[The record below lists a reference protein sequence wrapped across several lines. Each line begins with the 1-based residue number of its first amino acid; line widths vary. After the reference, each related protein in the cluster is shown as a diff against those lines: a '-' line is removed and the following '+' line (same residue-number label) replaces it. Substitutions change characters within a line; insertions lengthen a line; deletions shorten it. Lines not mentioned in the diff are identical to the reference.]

1 MKIGNFDTQ
10 QQPLLIA
17 EIGNNHEG
25 NEELAMR
32 LLDASIDAGAHA
44 VKVQIIEPLRL
55 VNRSQTARIEMFER
69 FRLSLDVFVEMS
81 RRARAGG
88 SFFLASVFDVD
99 TLSKIEDCLDGI
111 KIASGDLNFHLLLA
125 KAAQTGKP
133 IILSTGMATL
143 DEIRSS
149 VEVIGK
155 NLPSGKKLE
164 ESLALL
170 HCVSLYPT
178 PLEQANISAV
188 VTLKNEFG
196 LTTGYSDH
204 TLGIEAAIIS
214 LGLGAEI
221 IEKHFTLD
229 KNYSSFRD
237 HALSADAVEMKRLA
251 EIVRNYRSIVGS
263 GNRDVV
269 SADAET
275 AKAARRSIV
284 AAHDLAAGTIIQMSD
299 LDYVRPAEG
308 MSPTRSNLLVG
319 HRLNTNLQ
327 AHDMFLEKYVDQ
339 TT

>member
-25 NEELAMR
+25 NGEFALR
-32 LLDASIDAGAHA
+32 LLDAAIEAGAHA
-44 VKVQIIEPLRL
+44 VKAQIIEPLRL
-55 VNRSQTARIEMFER
+55 VNRTQTARIETFER
-69 FRLSLDVFVEMS
+69 FRLPLDVFKEMS
-81 RRARAGG
+81 RQARARG
-88 SFFLASVFDVD
+88 SFFLSSVFDVD
-99 TLSKIEDCLDGI
+99 TLSNVVDCLDGI
-111 KIASGDLNFHLLLA
+111 KIASGDLNFHPLLA
-125 KAAQTGKP
+125 KAAQLGKP
-133 IILSTGMATL
+133 IILSTGMSTM
-143 DEIRSS
+143 DEIRYA
-149 VEVIGK
+149 VEVIEK
-155 NLPSGKKLE
+155 NIPTGKKLK

-178 PLEQANISAV
+178 PLDQANIGAV
-188 VTLKNEFG
+188 VTIKNEFG

-229 KNYSSFRD
+229 KNYSNFRD

-251 EIVRNYRSIVGS
+251 EILKNYRSIVGTGS
-263 GNRDVV
+263 RDMV

-284 AAHDLAAGTIIQMSD
+284 AAHDLPAGSVIQSSD
-299 LDYVRPAEG
+299 LDCVRPANG
-308 MSPTRSNLLVG
+308 LPPTMLDQLVG
-319 HRLNTNLQ
+319 RRLRVSLGF
-327 AHDMFLEKYVDQ
+327 HDLLLEDHLE
-339 TT
+339 

>member
-25 NEELAMR
+25 DADFAIR
-32 LLDASIDAGAHA
+32 LVDAAVAAGAHA

-55 VNRSQTARIEMFER
+55 VNRAQTARIETFER
-69 FRLSLDVFVEMS
+69 FRLPLEVFVEMS
-81 RRARAGG
+81 HRSRAGG

-99 TLSKIEDCLDGI
+99 SLPRVVDCLDGI

-133 IILSTGMATL
+133 LILSTGMAAM
-143 DEIRSS
+143 DEIRSA
-149 VEVIGK
+149 VEVIEK
-155 NLPSGKKLE
+155 NLPAGKKLE

-178 PLEQANISAV
+178 PLDQANIGAV
-188 VTLKNEFG
+188 ATLKNEFG

-204 TLGIEAAIIS
+204 TLGIEAAIIA
-214 LGLGAEI
+214 LTLGAEI

-251 EIVRNYRSIVGS
+251 EIMKNYRSIVGAGS
-263 GNRDVV
+263 RDIV

-284 AAHDLAAGTIIQMSD
+284 AAHDLPAGNVIQASD
-299 LDYVRPAEG
+299 LDCVRPANG
-308 MSPTRSNLLVG
+308 LPPTMLDQLVG
-319 HRLNTNLQ
+319 RRLRVPLGF
-327 AHDMFLEKYVDQ
+327 HDLLLEDYLE
-339 TT
+339 